1 MASAIAPP
9 ASFGL
14 ISGTAFA
21 SASPAALAKILDS
34 LDLAS
39 LELEHSRLQ
48 RAIQQL
54 EQSNKDITEFIELE
68 QLELQ
73 EARQASENADIDM
86 DTFEPDPEFVL
97 AIEEN
102 KAVIEKY
109 ERTCASL
116 MSAIQRRHSE
126 AAAEDVQEENKLA
139 PADSSAVTDEADQGG
154 IHL

>member
-39 LELEHSRLQ
+39 IELEHSRLQ

-126 AAAEDVQEENKLA
+126 AATEDVQEENKLA
-139 PADSSAVTDEADQGG
+139 PAGSSAVTDEADQGG